1 MSVICEAP
9 TRFRIIRMPQ
19 RVVVVRALF
28 RDGRYLGLVVT
39 RKPDYLV
46 DDFVDLVLRKAEAAG
61 MLMVDRSDPD
71 RPIVE
76 WKLSGKQ

>member
-1 MSVICEAP
+1 
-9 TRFRIIRMPQ
+9 MPQ

-46 DDFVDLVLRKAEAAG
+46 DDFVDSVLRKAEAAG
-61 MLMVDRSDPD
+61 LS
-71 RPIVE
+71 PIVFRDHSVNRE
-76 WKLSGKQ
+76 KIS

>member
-1 MSVICEAP
+1 
-9 TRFRIIRMPQ
+9 MPQ

-39 RKPDYLV
+39 RKLDYLV
-46 DDFVDLVLRKAEAAG
+46 DDFVDSVLHKAEAAG

>member
-1 MSVICEAP
+1 MAAP
-9 TRFRIIRMPQ
+9 
-19 RVVVVRALF
+19 
-28 RDGRYLGLVVT
+28 LGLVVT

-46 DDFVDLVLRKAEAAG
+46 DDFVDSVLRKAEAAG

>member
-1 MSVICEAP
+1 
-9 TRFRIIRMPQ
+9 MPQ
-19 RVVVVRALF
+19 RVVIVRALF

-46 DDFVDLVLRKAEAAG
+46 DDFVDSVLHKAEAAG
-61 MLMVDRSDPD
+61 MVMVDRSDPD